1 MATFDEVMQAL
12 RNADAAGDT
21 QSATRLAE
29 IASKMNAPTMQYGY
43 GRAALQGLTMG
54 FSDEV
59 EARVRS
65 TRGEGR
71 YEDIL
76 SGLRKAK
83 EQFEQQAPIGSMA
96 AEMVGAIPTMLVG
109 GLGAVGLAA
118 RAPGVAARMS
128 PMVTGMTGAG
138 VTGGVSGAITG
149 AGQAEPE
156 QRMAG
161 ALSGG
166 VTGAALGPVGQT
178 ASNIAGRAVSKGL
191 EIGKATLGL
200 DATKQFQQ
208 RADIKLLQALRRDG
222 LTPSQAADRLQSIQ
236 AGGYKPETIVEAGGK
251 NTRALADIVSKYPGA
266 SQVAEQLTEERIA
279 GQAGRVISDFER
291 VFGRKESALDVADD
305 LIKKRNA
312 ESAPLYR
319 QAYQEGGVIAD
330 PRIDK
335 LMELSAFKD
344 AYKTAR
350 ELAEFD
356 GINLPANIDE
366 LKKMG
371 GFDLMTLDY
380 VKRGLDDVLFVK
392 ATPTSGTGKQ
402 VVGKL
407 KEKRREFVEILDEI
421 GPASYREARQAF
433 AGPTEVREA
442 IESGQKFTRLSPN
455 QLERDFAKLTSAEKD
470 GFKLGVLESVREQVE
485 KGADGSDVLRRVW
498 SSPEKRKQLQTI
510 LGDDQ
515 FKELSNS
522 LARERVIRQTD
533 VTIGRGSQTM
543 ERQLLQREFEG
554 VDELIPLVRQKG
566 PISGATEYVLRTM
579 TGPGQPTAEALAPT
593 LFSTDAQRQLNE
605 LLRLQSLDELMRR
618 QAAVRGGAVGA
629 AAGTQAGLLGE

>member
-83 EQFEQQAPIGSMA
+83 ERFEQQAPIGSMA

-442 IESGQKFTRLSPN
+442 IESGQKFARLSPN

-498 SSPEKRKQLQTI
+498 SSSEKRKQLQTI

-522 LARERVIRQTD
+522 LARERIIRQTD